1 MERNVDAIVVG
12 GGPAGYTSVIRMAQ
26 LGLKPLLVERS
37 DLGGTCTNRGC
48 IPTKT
53 LIHAAKVF
61 RDARQGGRMG
71 IRAEAISVDFAQ
83 LQKWNHFVVDKV
95 RRGIDHLL
103 KTNGVEV
110 VKGEAS
116 FLTPKRIL
124 LKPSGEVVSSERV
137 LVATGSRPSDLPALK
152 FDSKGILSSDDI
164 FQIQGLPQELAV
176 IGGGVIGVEMATAF
190 AYLGSKVTI
199 IELMGQILPGFDI
212 ALVRPVHDSLTKA
225 GVEINLKCSV
235 VESGYSGDG
244 RVRLSLADGRV
255 ILADRALVSVG
266 RRPNTDGLGL
276 SQAGVEV
283 DDKGFIKVNECLE
296 SSTPGIYAAG
306 DVTGLPYLAHRAM
319 AQGYY
324 AAENACSSEGSRPH
338 AALPSVV
345 YSDPEIAVVGMD
357 ERACSARGLEF
368 LTGIY
373 SFGSSGRAQTLGRM
387 EGFVKVL
394 GEKGSRRLL
403 GVSMVG
409 SSVSELIG
417 ECSAMINAS
426 LTLDDIASSA
436 FPHPSL
442 SEAIMEAARVALG
455 DAEKSSRN

>member
-1 MERNVDAIVVG
+1 
-12 GGPAGYTSVIRMAQ
+12 
-26 LGLKPLLVERS
+26 
-37 DLGGTCTNRGC
+37 
-48 IPTKT
+48 
-53 LIHAAKVF
+53 
-61 RDARQGGRMG
+61 
-71 IRAEAISVDFAQ
+71 
-83 LQKWNHFVVDKV
+83 
-95 RRGIDHLL
+95 
-103 KTNGVEV
+103 
-110 VKGEAS
+110 
-116 FLTPKRIL
+116 
-124 LKPSGEVVSSERV
+124 
-137 LVATGSRPSDLPALK
+137 
-152 FDSKGILSSDDI
+152 
-164 FQIQGLPQELAV
+164 
-176 IGGGVIGVEMATAF
+176 
-190 AYLGSKVTI
+190 
-199 IELMGQILPGFDI
+199 
-212 ALVRPVHDSLTKA
+212 
-225 GVEINLKCSV
+225 
-235 VESGYSGDG
+235 
-244 RVRLSLADGRV
+244 
-255 ILADRALVSVG
+255 VG
-266 RRPNTDGLGL
+266 REPNTDGLGL

-283 DDKGFIKVNECLE
+283 DSKGFIKVNECLE